1 MGKRWDW
8 GTFFL
13 LQLED
18 QRKEG
23 DALRRR
29 VAELERAAAAAAE
42 GRAAAAAEAAAAA
55 AEAKAEAAE
64 RKKGAAAAAAEEEE
78 VKEVGKNF
86 KHSMLTY
93 YIFSL
98 FFQLEEAVK
107 SIRFQV
113 RINKNN
119 FSVVF
124 SDH

>member
-1 MGKRWDW
+1 MGKRWDC
-8 GTFFL
+8 GNVFL

-78 VKEVGKNF
+78 VKEVGKNCTF
-86 KHSMLTY
+86 CTFHAYL
-93 YIFSL
+93 L
-98 FFQLEEAVK
+98 HFFFVLSA
-107 SIRFQV
+107 
-113 RINKNN
+113 
-119 FSVVF
+119 
-124 SDH
+124 